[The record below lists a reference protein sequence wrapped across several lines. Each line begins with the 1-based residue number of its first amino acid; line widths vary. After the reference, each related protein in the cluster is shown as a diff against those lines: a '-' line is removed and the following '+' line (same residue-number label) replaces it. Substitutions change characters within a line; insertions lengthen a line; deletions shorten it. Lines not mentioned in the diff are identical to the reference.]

1 MINQYIK
8 FVKQSFFPLMMILFL
23 SNCANIKPK
32 KIAENNESNVSTV
45 ITQGDKVRID
55 KNTDGFKLKVNGHD
69 LIINGMNW
77 DYFPIGKNYTYILWE
92 QPDSIIKKALDNEMP
107 LLKNM
112 GVNAIRVYTGIQK
125 KWIEYIYTNYG
136 IYTMINHS
144 FGRYGLTLNGIWASN
159 TDYSDALTRELLL
172 EEVKQLAIDYKD
184 TKGLLLF
191 LLGNENNYG
200 LFWEGAETEDIPVND
215 RKSAVRAQAMYK
227 LFNEAAVAMKTI
239 DNSHPIAI
247 CNGDVLFLDLI
258 AKECP
263 DIDIY
268 GTNVYRG
275 ISFGDLFEKVKKE
288 YGKPVLLTEF
298 GSDCFNVLINK
309 EDQNAQASILKGNWK
324 EIYENAAGLG
334 KSEYCIGGFTFQFS
348 DGWWKYGQTINL
360 DLHDSNAS
368 WANGGYIF
376 DFEKGKNNM
385 NEEWFG
391 ICEKG
396 SANESGIYQLHP
408 RSAYYILKEVHQ
420 INPFTNSKSLK
431 KLKKK
436 FDKIKIKEAS

>member
-1 MINQYIK
+1 MITQYRRFI
-8 FVKQSFFPLMMILFL
+8 KQSAFPLLMILFF
-23 SNCANIKPK
+23 SNCANIKGK
-32 KIAENNESNVSTV
+32 KIDDKNKSTV
-45 ITQGDKVRID
+45 TTVIAQGDKVEVV
-55 KNTDGFKLKVNGHD
+55 KNADGLKLRVNGKN

-92 QPDSIIKKALDNEMP
+92 QPDSIIQKALDNEMP

-112 GVNAIRVYTGIQK
+112 GVNAIRVYSGIPK
-125 KWIEYIYTNYG
+125 KWIEYIYTHYR
-136 IYTMINHS
+136 IYTMINHT
-144 FGRYGLTLNGIWASN
+144 FGRYGLTIDGKWISN
-159 TDYSDALTRELLL
+159 TDYSDALTRELLIN
-172 EEVKQLAIDYKD
+172 EVKQLATDYKD

-200 LFWEGAETEDIPVND
+200 LYWEGAETEDIPVND
-215 RKSAVRAQAMYK
+215 RKSAVRAQTMYT

-247 CNGDVLFLDLI
+247 CNGDILFLDLI

-298 GSDCFNVLINK
+298 GSDAFNVLTNK
-309 EDQNAQASILKGNWK
+309 EDQNAQASILKGNWN

-334 KSEYCIGGFTFQFS
+334 KSENCIGGFTFQFS
-348 DGWWKYGQTINL
+348 DGWWKYAQTKNL
-360 DLHDSNAS
+360 GVHDSNAS
-368 WANGGYIF
+368 WANGGYTF

-396 SANESGIYQLHP
+396 SANENGMYQLHP
-408 RSAYYILKEVHQ
+408 RSAYYVLKEVHQ